1 MKKIIVFASG
11 SKDGGGSGFQ
21 ELVEN
26 SKTGVLNAEIAA
38 VISNYE
44 NGGVRHRADKLGVR
58 FVYFHGPFTIEEY
71 QKIVDQFNPDLI
83 SLSGWL
89 KLTRGLDPAKTI
101 NIHPGPLPRFGG
113 SGMYGH
119 YVHGAVI
126 EAYKKGE
133 VIESAVTMHF
143 VTEKYD
149 DGPVFFHYPVLVRK
163 NDTAETLAERVN
175 KVEHCWQSWI
185 TNLVLSG
192 QIRWNGKDPKSLTIP
207 GWYPYS

>member
-26 SKTGVLNAEIAA
+26 SKTGVLNGEIAA

-44 NGGVRHRADKLGVR
+44 NGGVRHRADKLGVP
-58 FVYFHGPFTIEEY
+58 FVYFPGPFTIEEY

-89 KLTRGLDPAKTI
+89 KLTRGLNPAKTI
-101 NIHPGPLPRFGG
+101 NIHPGSLPRFGG
-113 SGMYGH
+113 NGMYGH
-119 YVHGAVI
+119 YVHEAVI
-126 EAYKKGE
+126 EAYKNGE
-133 VIESAVTMHF
+133 VTESAVIMHF
-143 VTEKYD
+143 VTEKFD
-149 DGPVFFHYPVLVRK
+149 DGPVFFRYPVLVRK
-163 NDTAETLAERVN
+163 DDTAETLAGRVN
-175 KVEHCWQSWI
+175 KIEHCWQSWI

-192 QIRWNGKDPKSLTIP
+192 QIRWDGKDPKNLIVP
-207 GWYPYS
+207 DWYPYS